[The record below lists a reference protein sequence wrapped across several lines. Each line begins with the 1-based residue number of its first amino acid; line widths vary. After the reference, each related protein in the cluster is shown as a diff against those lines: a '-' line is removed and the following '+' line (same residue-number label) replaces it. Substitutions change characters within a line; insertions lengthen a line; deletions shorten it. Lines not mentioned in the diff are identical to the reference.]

1 MGVIVR
7 EKIKGSGIYYL
18 YIHHNGQRKNKR
30 FGRDK
35 KEAEKAAKLLEAKLA
50 LSEFNL
56 NDREPVLFQNYA
68 EVWMESIHSS
78 RSTSTSERY
87 RDILRQHILPEIGTL
102 PLTKIARVDIRRV
115 LQRVQKKGLS
125 YSSVRLTRDVLSG
138 VLGCAVDDELID
150 SNPVAHVLKRMGMEK
165 KKKTLPK
172 TLTPQEVKIFLQAC
186 RENYPEHTT
195 LFLCAFRTGLRMG
208 ELLAL
213 QWGDI
218 DWNRNIIQVERS
230 FRRGRVGRTKTSRSR
245 QVDMSDQLRQALLHL
260 LTLRKREGLQ
270 AGLGEE
276 VPWIFHRNGQP
287 MPQNSLRNIFKRIL
301 KKAGMSQMRFHEI
314 RHTFASLLL
323 TNGETPVYVKEQMGH
338 TSIQITVDI
347 YGHLIPSSNRQAVN
361 RLDDETAHPDAP
373 ETHPEKKQSP

>member
-115 LQRVQKKGLS
+115 LQSIQKKGLS

-186 RENYPEHTT
+186 QENYPEHTT